1 MMILCCFAPVA
12 AVAEEIMYHR
22 NDVERSLI
30 LPKGMGKVEIR
41 LAEIEWLSTDGVVD
55 YGVLRMIVSPV
66 RIKYGLTEN
75 LQINNAGLD
84 YRVLKGCDLELAVF
98 GSIDNITIYS
108 AISTVISVGFV
119 GKLRMGHKFAGV
131 FSIYD
136 EYHYH
141 SVSDEN
147 TLGASLGGMYAILD
161 TLSVSLSGRY
171 EKKMLA
177 KDLEIDELGVVMTV
191 QENIIPALDILY
203 TLDIAR
209 MSNSN
214 LSGADFTEGSFTIRL
229 NYRW

>member
-1 MMILCCFAPVA
+1 
-12 AVAEEIMYHR
+12 
-22 NDVERSLI
+22 
-30 LPKGMGKVEIR
+30 
-41 LAEIEWLSTDGVVD
+41 
-55 YGVLRMIVSPV
+55 
-66 RIKYGLTEN
+66 
-75 LQINNAGLD
+75 
-84 YRVLKGCDLELAVF
+84 
-98 GSIDNITIYS
+98 
-108 AISTVISVGFV
+108 
-119 GKLRMGHKFAGV
+119 
-131 FSIYD
+131 
-136 EYHYH
+136 

-177 KDLEIDELGVVMTV
+177 KDLEIDELGVAMTV

-214 LSGADFTEGSFTIRL
+214 LSGADFTKGSFTIRL